1 MILQTLTAYYEAL
14 LAQGRL
20 SAPGWA
26 DAFPVSYELEVD
38 DRGALIDVIDCRENM
53 LRGKKTVLAPRQM
66 RVPAD
71 LGFFPFRSSSS
82 FASSSIAFNPRGVP
96 EVVG

>member
-1 MILQTLTAYYEAL
+1 MILQALTAYYEAL
-14 LAQGRL
+14 LAQGKL

-53 LRGKKTVLAPRQM
+53 LRGKK
-66 RVPAD
+66 
-71 LGFFPFRSSSS
+71 RSEEHTSELQSQ
-82 FASSSIAFNPRGVP
+82 R
-96 EVVG
+96 